1 MLNMNYTELEE
12 QTPGGSL
19 HLMFIGPQRSAELE
33 YHGRGL
39 SQVTLYHNSGKVET
53 KGTISQASYG
63 RNIMHNW
70 CVFGSVH
77 DELSAH
83 TDLPFP
89 FVRVD
94 ALQAAL
100 GVVPNWQEVVK
111 ATPAEFRD
119 SCSPWSEAAEHIF
132 FKGGQ
137 PAMWPW
143 KPDLTDSTRTT
154 MRQYFKAW
162 LGSFD
167 TRHEDKVAG
176 GGWLLS
182 LMLTE
187 VPKGL

>member
-100 GVVPNWQEVVK
+100 GVVPNWPEAVK
-111 ATPAEFRD
+111 AIPPEFR
-119 SCSPWSEAAEHIF
+119 SNSNAWSQAAETIF
-132 FKGGQ
+132 SRGAKRSAFTFQ
-137 PAMWPW
+137 PSVTDHDAM
-143 KPDLTDSTRTT
+143 LR
-154 MRQYFKAW
+154 YFKAW